1 MKTLFLSIFLFVAY
15 YGISSAQNITIN
27 GTVKSDQGY
36 PVHYAFIK
44 SDNVATYSDSAGHF
58 TLSANPSSKIAIN
71 CNGYTDTQADV
82 TANLQVILKTDPS
95 AVLNKVPTPQSDA
108 GLLLAAFNNEHPGDG
123 INTGK
128 TIGGL
133 AVFTT
138 TKETVGHR
146 FLFKQWVHGYM
157 VKTNGDIIQT
167 PPMLFNYDKIKGDL
181 YITEDMKNVNLIDKS
196 TIKSFVFFDAHNQPY
211 SFERVLG
218 ISNDMYS
225 QLISTGSKYKIY
237 KLTTTKFIAS
247 NYQTNGISST
257 GNAYDEFVD
266 DNVYYVFNLKSG
278 SFEQVALKKK
288 ALKDAFADNSAK
300 FTTFASD
307 HADDKID
314 ESYLIGLG
322 DAMNE

>member
-1 MKTLFLSIFLFVAY
+1 
-15 YGISSAQNITIN
+15 
-27 GTVKSDQGY
+27 
-36 PVHYAFIK
+36 
-44 SDNVATYSDSAGHF
+44 
-58 TLSANPSSKIAIN
+58 
-71 CNGYTDTQADV
+71 
-82 TANLQVILKTDPS
+82 
-95 AVLNKVPTPQSDA
+95 
-108 GLLLAAFNNEHPGDG
+108 
-123 INTGK
+123 
-128 TIGGL
+128 
-133 AVFTT
+133 
-138 TKETVGHR
+138 
-146 FLFKQWVHGYM
+146 M

-181 YITEDMKNVNLIDKS
+181 YITEDMNNVNLIDKS